1 MKDKIS
7 IIAGGSGQLGVYLSR
22 YLLKKG
28 YKIIITTRNI
38 KLARKKIPFKNRNL
52 TLTTLNVLKKKK
64 IEKLILKYKPKIIFY
79 FASQSSPKE
88 SFANRVTTINSNF
101 VGCKNFLEIIQ
112 KQKIDCK
119 FVNAAS
125 SEIFSETKKKINL
138 KSKKKPISPYGKAKL
153 MSYSETK
160 YFREK
165 KKIKAYNAIIFNTE
179 SFLRKKDFL
188 IPKICIAA
196 INAYKFNTKTAFGN
210 LDISREW
217 NWCDEQVRYLTYF
230 VRNKPQDFILS
241 NGKPYTAI
249 KMLNF
254 AFKYFKLDY
263 RKFISYKKN
272 LLRKKDFRFK
282 ESDHISCLK
291 RNNMKRKSKIY
302 GKKLIFALIKYYLN
316 EKKN

>member
-52 TLTTLNVLKKKK
+52 TLTTLNVLKKKEIKK
-64 IEKLILKYKPKIIFY
+64 IILKYRPKIIFY

-101 VGCKNFLEIIQ
+101 VGCKNFLEFIQ

-119 FVNAAS
+119 FVNASS

-138 KSKKKPISPYGKAKL
+138 KSKKTPISPYGKAKL
-153 MSYSETK
+153 MSYRETK

-210 LDISREW
+210 LDVSREW
-217 NWCDEQVRYLTYF
+217 NWCEEQVKYLMYF
-230 VRNKPQDFILS
+230 VSNKPQDFILS
-241 NGKPYTAI
+241 NGKPYTAK
-249 KMLNF
+249 KMLSF

-263 RKFISYKKN
+263 RKFVSYQKN
-272 LLRKKDFRFK
+272 LLRKKDFK
-282 ESDHISCLK
+282 LKKSDYISCLK
-291 RNNMKRKSKIY
+291 RNKIKRISKIY
-302 GKKLIFALIKYYLN
+302 GKSLIHALIKHYLN